1 MEVTISGNAKEI
13 ASLVLELQ
21 GKPDP
26 QILVTGRKT
35 TPEDRRALVDSIKAA
50 FESQIQDTRSRRQPY
65 PTSPEQTQDEESQP
79 D

>member
-1 MEVTISGNAKEI
+1 MEVTISCNAKEI

-26 QILVTGRKT
+26 QILVTGRKAM
-35 TPEDRRALVDSIKAA
+35 PEDRRALVDSIKAA

>member
-1 MEVTISGNAKEI
+1 MEVTISGEARET

>member
-26 QILVTGRKT
+26 QILVTGRKAML
-35 TPEDRRALVDSIKAA
+35 EDRRALVDSIKAA
-50 FESQIQDTRSRRQPY
+50 FELQIQDTRSRRQPY

>member
-1 MEVTISGNAKEI
+1 MQIIINCEPKEI
-13 ASLVLELQ
+13 ASLVLKLQ

-35 TPEDRRALVDSIKAA
+35 TPEDRRAFVDSIKAA
-50 FESQIQDTRSRRQPY
+50 VESQIQDTRSRRQPY

>member
-35 TPEDRRALVDSIKAA
+35 TPEGRRALVDSIKAA

>member
-1 MEVTISGNAKEI
+1 MEVTISGEAREI

-35 TPEDRRALVDSIKAA
+35 TPEARRALVDSIKAA

>member
-1 MEVTISGNAKEI
+1 MEVTISGEAREI
-13 ASLVLELQ
+13 ASLVLKLQ

-35 TPEDRRALVDSIKAA
+35 TPEDRRAFVDSIKAA

>member
-1 MEVTISGNAKEI
+1 MQVTISGEAREI
-13 ASLVLELQ
+13 ASLVLGLQ

>member
-1 MEVTISGNAKEI
+1 MEVTISGEAREI